1 MNGTA
6 RRVEVDDLGQLAEGS
21 RLATGARVAVIVNRG
36 AGRLPDRGWEERAA
50 AILARRLRPTFEH
63 PVSAAETARL
73 AAEHARAGVAAV
85 VVAGGDGTINRVVNE
100 LAGTGVP
107 IGILPRGTANDFARE
122 VDLPLEIAAAARRV
136 LEGGVRAIDVI
147 DVNGRA
153 FVTVGGL
160 GLPAACALSVGRL
173 KRAGGLALVALA
185 ALGPAVYPVVA
196 AANVLLRARRL
207 HRLRITYRRPDG
219 RLRTVER
226 ESHGLFVA
234 NQRALG
240 GGIGLP
246 TRSDNSDGVFE
257 LALLSAESRASL
269 LATLAAMRLG
279 RPVSRW
285 TLGVWRAVEA
295 RIECERPLAFFGDGD
310 EIGLARSFTVRVLPR
325 ALRVLR

>member
-1 MNGTA
+1 MRGFGGPVL
-6 RRVEVDDLGQLAEGS
+6 RGPHVQ
-21 RLATGARVAVIVNRG
+21 RLALLVA
-36 AGRLPDRGWEERAA
+36 L
-50 AILARRLRPTFEH
+50 
-63 PVSAAETARL
+63 
-73 AAEHARAGVAAV
+73 VAA
-85 VVAGGDGTINRVVNE
+85 
-100 LAGTGVP
+100 LL
-107 IGILPRGTANDFARE
+107 ILPRLSHRQ
-122 VDLPLEIAAAARRV
+122 I
-136 LEGGVRAIDVI
+136 
-147 DVNGRA
+147 
-153 FVTVGGL
+153 VG
-160 GLPAACALSVGRL
+160 SHE
-173 KRAGGLALVALA
+173 
-185 ALGPAVYPVVA
+185 AVYPVVA